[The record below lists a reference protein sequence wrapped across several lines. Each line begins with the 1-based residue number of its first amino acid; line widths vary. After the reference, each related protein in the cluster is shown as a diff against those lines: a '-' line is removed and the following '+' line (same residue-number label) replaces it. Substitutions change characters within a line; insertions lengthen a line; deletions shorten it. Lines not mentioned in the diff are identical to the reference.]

1 MTELDW
7 SPGLSPLAV
16 LDRKRVDIVVATACD
31 IEGLPSR
38 IKRDSNK
45 SVRDLEGLFLDR
57 FASGDVEDKDVFVVK
72 PISFAVAQVVV
83 TASQRQQEFSIMTP
97 RCAKIPSGD
106 EIQKLATRGIYS

>member
-45 SVRDLEGLFLDR
+45 SVRDLEDLFLDR

-72 PISFAVAQVVV
+72 RISFAVSQVVV
-83 TASQRQQEFSIMTP
+83 TAGQHEQDFSIRTL
-97 RCAKIPSGD
+97 RCAESASGD
-106 EIQKLATRGIYS
+106 EIRKLCKLGI